1 MGCQICHSSCT
12 VCRSSSDSS
21 ATELHRCPEN
31 SEPNYFTQRPN
42 WLEMKQQLLVA
53 HGSEE
58 EKIENL
64 KRLFLRS
71 LNDKSRY
78 YHRLKDIVKIADW
91 KDFYHGLLS
100 EVKGYNSLD
109 YIAPFLIE
117 EGEYD
122 WLFRLVEKAVKQDS
136 TDYRLRSDM
145 LPHWLIP
152 MRPR

>member
-1 MGCQICHSSCT
+1 
-12 VCRSSSDSS
+12 
-21 ATELHRCPEN
+21 
-31 SEPNYFTQRPN
+31 
-42 WLEMKQQLLVA
+42 MKQQLLVA

-117 EGEYD
+117 EGVYD